1 MTETLS
7 VLTER
12 VDDLPLLLGQMQQ
25 WDLAGQI
32 DAHLH
37 PHGNRQGLSYGGLA
51 VVWLAHILSQADH
64 RMNHVRGWVTQRL
77 HTLKSLL
84 PTEFVETDFT
94 DDRLADLL
102 RALSE
107 DTTWQDLEADL
118 NRKSI
123 AVYALPTQV
132 VRLDATTVSLDTD
145 VNGLFQLGHSKDHRP
160 DLPQVKMML
169 ATLDPLAMP
178 LSTQIVSGNSADD
191 PLYLPA
197 VRAVKKSLDRRGL
210 LFVGDCKMA
219 ARDTRAEIAS
229 GEDFYLCPL
238 SLLQMPQ
245 EEITAYLQPV
255 LEERQALFGVERLQ
269 ADGQVE
275 LLALGYEWLQ
285 SQEAEGFSWQERRL
299 LVRSTAFAQAAE
311 RGLDTRLASAQ
322 QAMAQLCLRGKGR
335 QPPTSFAQAQA
346 AVLAILA
353 RYEVAGLLHIAIKEN
368 VQTHS
373 VRAYKDKPARE
384 QSQIQIEIDCE
395 INARAVEA
403 AKASLGWRV
412 YATNAPEEAL
422 SLSAAVLLY
431 RDEYRIEHSF
441 ARLKGHPLSVSPLYM
456 SREDHVK
463 GMMRLLSLGLRV
475 LSLLEF
481 VVRRHLSEQSQ
492 SLQGLYAGNPKR
504 ATMQPTAERL
514 LEAFQNITLTLIQH
528 SGQSM
533 RHLTP
538 LTPLQESILQL
549 LDLWPNVYTRLLA
562 DSDFPAP
569 KMSEP

>member
-1 MTETLS
+1 MTETLT

-25 WDLAGQI
+25 WDLAPQI

-37 PHGNRQGLSYGGLA
+37 PHGNRQGLSYGWLA
-51 VVWLAHILSQADH
+51 VVWLTHILSQADH
-64 RMNHVRGWVTQRL
+64 RMNPVRGWVVQRL

-107 DTTWQDLEADL
+107 DTTWHDLESDL

-123 AVYALPTQV
+123 AVYALPQKV

-145 VNGLFQLGHSKDHRP
+145 VDGLFQLGHSKDHRP

-178 LSTQIVSGNSADD
+178 LCTQIVSGNSADD

-197 VRAVKKSLDRRGL
+197 VKAVKKSLDQSGL

-219 ARDTRAEIAS
+219 ARDTRAQIAS

-238 SLLQMPQ
+238 SLLQMPK
-245 EEITAYLQPV
+245 EEIALYLQPV
-255 LEERQALFGVERLQ
+255 LEGRQPLLRVERSQ

-275 LLALGYEWLQ
+275 LLATGYEWQ
-285 SQEAEGFSWQERRL
+285 QPQEAEGFCWQERRL
-299 LVRSTAFAQAAE
+299 LVRSLAFAQAAE
-311 RGLDTRLASAQ
+311 RGLDSRLTSAQ
-322 QAMAQLCLRGKGR
+322 QAIGQLCLRGKGR
-335 QPPTSFAQAQA
+335 QPPASFAQAQD

-353 RYEVAGLLHIAIKEN
+353 RYEVAGLLHIALKEK
-368 VQTHS
+368 VQTRY

-395 INARAVEA
+395 INTRAVEA

-431 RDEYRIEHSF
+431 REEYRIEHNF
-441 ARLKGHPLSVSPLYM
+441 ARLKGHPLSVSPLYV
-456 SREDHVK
+456 SREEHVK
-463 GMMRLLSLGLRV
+463 GLMRLLSLGLRV

-528 SGQSM
+528 AGQSL

-538 LTPLQESILQL
+538 LTPLQQRILEL
-549 LDLWPNVYTRLLA
+549 LDLWPQAYTRLLTE
-562 DSDFPAP
+562 SDFPAL

>member
-1 MTETLS
+1 MTETLT

-12 VDDLPLLLGQMQQ
+12 VDDIPLLLAQMQQ
-25 WDLAGQI
+25 WDLAQQI
-32 DAHLH
+32 DAHLL

-77 HTLKSLL
+77 HTLQSLL
-84 PTEFVETDFT
+84 PTAFVETDFT

-102 RALSE
+102 HALSE
-107 DTTWQDLEADL
+107 DSAWQELESAL

-145 VNGLFQLGHSKDHRP
+145 ADGLFQLGHSKDHRP

-178 LSTQIVSGNSADD
+178 LCSQIVSGNSADD

-197 VRAVKKSLDRRGL
+197 VKAVRKSLQRRGL

-245 EEITAYLQPV
+245 EEIAASLQPV
-255 LEERQALFGVERLQ
+255 LEERQALFRVERLQ

-275 LLALGYEWLQ
+275 LLALGYEWLHP
-285 SQEAEGFSWQERRL
+285 QEAEDFSWQERRL
-299 LVRSTAFAQAAE
+299 LVRSEAFAQAAE
-311 RGLDTRLASAQ
+311 RGLDARLASAQ
-322 QAMAQLCLRGKGR
+322 QAIEQLCLRGKGR
-335 QPPTSFAQAQA
+335 QPPTSFLEAQD

-353 RYEVAGLLHIAIKEN
+353 RYEVSGLLQIAIKEN
-368 VQTHS
+368 VLTRS

-384 QSQIQIEIDCE
+384 QSQVQIEIECQV
-395 INARAVEA
+395 NARAVEA

-441 ARLKGHPLSVSPLYM
+441 ARLKGHPLSVSPLYV

-463 GMMRLLSLGLRV
+463 GLMRLLSLGLRV

-481 VVRRHLSEQSQ
+481 VVRRRLSEQSQ

-514 LEAFQNITLTLIQH
+514 LEAFQNITLTLINH

-538 LTPLQESILQL
+538 LTHLQESILQL
-549 LDLWPNVYTRLLA
+549 LDLWPQAYTRLLA
-562 DSDFPAP
+562 DSDLPSQ